1 MGLSKLIFAL
11 LLLLAL
17 VVGGILIAPGAEI
30 AAHVPH
36 GRVSAMFSGGD
47 GAARHAS
54 TLALGWAFGTIQLLI
69 FAALMALGVRKNGS
83 MRGFTTTLVGCTGFL
98 IILWTAIVVTYR
110 DYAAGS
116 DSVLVLGMHAST
128 ALVVL
133 GFWPLSTIL
142 TVAFVVGF
150 NRWVY
155 TPEDE
160 EAFERLV
167 AERGRSDGQAE
178 GRG

>member
-1 MGLSKLIFAL
+1 MNLPKLIFAL
-11 LLLLAL
+11 LVLLAL

-30 AAHVPH
+30 APQVPH
-36 GRVSAMFSGGD
+36 PRIPAMFSGGD

-54 TLALGWAFGTIQLLI
+54 TLGLGWAFGTIQLLI
-69 FAALMALGVRKNGS
+69 MAALMALGVRKNGS
-83 MRGFTTTLVGCTGFL
+83 MRGFTKTLVGCSGFL
-98 IILWTAIVVTYR
+98 ILLWTAIVLTYS

-116 DSVLVLGMHAST
+116 DSVLVLGMHTST

-133 GFWPLSTIL
+133 GFWPLSAIL
-142 TVAFVVGF
+142 TVAFVTGF

-160 EAFERLV
+160 EAFERLL
-167 AERGRSDGQAE
+167 AERGRSNGQA
-178 GRG
+178 GDRA